1 MESGVA
7 YLFAI
12 IGFVLALNIYFMFV
26 RFRRGSR
33 RKRITRAAADEA
45 KQALWRDK
53 EVKRRIDREDEDA
66 LERVKLKNETL
77 ALYDEVRR
85 RHAKKDENESPGQSF
100 YNTGNEPA
108 NEELGLDISALKV
121 KEEAASESMY
131 EHVGWGS
138 FYSSDEN
145 DKAIAE
151 ANEEELDPFDIFR
164 KKK

>member
-1 MESGVA
+1 MSLETGVA

-33 RKRITRAAADEA
+33 RRRVTRASVDEA

-53 EVKRRIDREDEDA
+53 EIARRIEREDEDA
-66 LERVKLKNETL
+66 LERVKLRNETL

-85 RHAKKDENESPGQSF
+85 RHAKDNEFQAEETTLVDE
-100 YNTGNEPA
+100 Y
-108 NEELGLDISALKV
+108 D
-121 KEEAASESMY
+121 
-131 EHVGWGS
+131 HVGWGS
-138 FYSSDEN
+138 FYSSDEQ
-145 DKAIAE
+145 DKEIAE
-151 ANEEELDPFDIFR
+151 ADIEDLDPFDIFR